1 MMGLRRRGQ
10 WLPPLLSWVAI
21 VVAFGTF
28 GGAGSEISLRFVKTP
43 RQISAFD
50 SAAFEFEVFDET
62 SGAACNDC
70 VVSCKLD
77 NNSYSDCNTG
87 RINYSRLSEGDHM
100 FEACVSGSLGL
111 RCDSY
116 NWTID
121 TVPPTAY
128 VSAPM
133 PFTKESNVSVNILFS
148 EPCTGGGGF
157 RCSPDYCSLLVYGA
171 GHVFPASLKVLQ
183 PDLEFSVH
191 VGISTDIQYGRL
203 VLVMDKNFCTDGAGN
218 TFTRTLNSRF
228 FLHFDRRPV
237 FMNIRTRIPDKLLE
251 LDGNIRRVDA
261 TNNKRD
267 LRIYLYFSEPI
278 LNSSVQVLNVLRASS
293 GFLLPINGSTLGN
306 RRLEY
311 KVIGVSSMDVVTINC
326 AASSILSRQGTPV
339 SASDPFTFLYDVQR
353 PVVRLGTT
361 ADLRTR
367 ERNIPV
373 VIKFLKPVFYF
384 NSSSLLISGG
394 HFVSFREVSK
404 SIYTGIVHADDGIV
418 SLEVPENSTEDI
430 TGNKNLASNHLRVRH
445 YSVPILSAMVSTIA
459 TATFAATAMAAA
471 FLTVTTASLL
481 SSGVFSRPT
490 TCLILGP
497 TKNLVRIACHIQV
510 FALSKWL
517 TAVMP
522 IEYYE
527 FARGIEWSIPYIN
540 LPWESEGMDSF
551 LKDSSFPVVTNS
563 ELSEGNGL
571 NSFGPMTIANGE
583 SKTTLYGK
591 PLTPTEYWAFLE
603 NQNMK
608 PEAEF
613 ITTSQSSDVWK
624 YFGRNMFWLAVI
636 GGGLIALHV
645 IFLLILRLRRRCLE
659 KKNEFGALVCP
670 RLEIFLLLLALPS
683 ICQASSTLIRGRS
696 TAGITVGIILLGIA
710 TSLLISLFLFLS
722 IGITLGK
729 LLQYKEVHQEG
740 QEFHWYNE
748 VVRIFLGPGKR
759 GQWTWRDQSN
769 SINLA
774 RFGPLFED
782 LRGPPKYM
790 LSQISGGIGNS
801 NKGDRIIASEDE
813 NEDAEAPFIQK
824 LFGILRIYYTLLES
838 AKRVSFGIVAGAYY
852 NENSSKVP
860 TLVVLSITSFQLFF
874 LVLKKPFIKKKV
886 QLVEIISVMS
896 EVGVLGLCLVLL
908 ENDLSDA
915 GQRRVGY
922 SMIALFVFSFLTQMI
937 NEWYALYKQTV
948 RLSSGGNSFFQ
959 GFKTAITGLMLLV
972 LPSNLLKDWREE
984 FDSNQGE
991 GGGLP
996 FSSSGE
1002 QQRSSGERPWL
1013 RQLRELAKASFSK
1026 DHGGTGTV
1034 TDPSSSR
1041 NWSGGFWS
1049 GKRSR
1054 SSSVTSSTDFKAKG
1068 DMKAKS
1074 KGLYNDLELI
1084 FSSK

>member
-339 SASDPFTFLYDVQR
+339 SASDPFTFLY
-353 PVVRLGTT
+353 
-361 ADLRTR
+361 
-367 ERNIPV
+367 
-373 VIKFLKPVFYF
+373 
-384 NSSSLLISGG
+384 
-394 HFVSFREVSK
+394 
-404 SIYTGIVHADDGIV
+404 DDGIV